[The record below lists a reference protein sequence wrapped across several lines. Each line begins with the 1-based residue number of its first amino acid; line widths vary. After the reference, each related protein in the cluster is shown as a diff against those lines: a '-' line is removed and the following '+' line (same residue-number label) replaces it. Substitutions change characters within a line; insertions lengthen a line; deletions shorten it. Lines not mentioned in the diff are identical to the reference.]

1 MLVYNFKK
9 EFIGIDEKELKTLG
23 FNNLSELQMEVTDF
37 ADLFVKTPGYIHN
50 FKDVHWIDYI
60 LCAELDQELKVI
72 ININNRNYQSNIQV
86 TSAYFLDS
94 PQSKSFIVHL
104 HNLKELLN
112 TESQI
117 DEKVLEQESLL
128 NNFKSNYIY
137 NPTIASKTLGLDIER
152 IEEFIQD
159 FVIQAKEFQDNFYR
173 AINEGDFKR
182 VQILSHKLKGVAAN
196 LGIEDALSTLKLIN
210 TSSNLN
216 EINDN
221 LNIFYKIIEKLE
233 VSEMDIKDSE
243 VPDKIEVAELADDTF
258 LAISTVEMLELDLE
272 DGLDEEFLILR

>member
-128 NNFKSNYIY
+128 NDFKSNYIY